1 MINIPIGKTYN
12 SYIIETYNYDSVK
25 QNIKNFAILNGFDR
39 SQVDTDNHPDIFF
52 LEYPDSNIPINVIRQ
67 DIIDSSIYSPKYA
80 DKKIYVIYDA
90 INLSQDA
97 QNTMLKTLEEPPEFD
112 VFFLVTSNVNAL
124 LDTIKSRCVIIKDSA
139 DIDYKEIL
147 GLEFINEAL
156 RLIANIKYESVS
168 NKMSF
173 AENFIGTENSLK
185 KLIMVYRYIIRDAMF
200 YKLTLSK
207 NDLYLKER
215 EDDIISIAN
224 SLTIEELGKIVDG
237 LDKLSDE
244 NKYNV
249 NKKIAL
255 FNFFECI

>member
-25 QNIKNFAILNGFDR
+25 QSIKNFAILNGFDR
-39 SQVDTDNHPDIFF
+39 TQVDTDNHPDIFF

-168 NKMSF
+168 NKMNF